1 MTPLSETTIG
11 LVIFIRYGTIKL
23 RLAYGETGRK
33 TVVLLKRVV
42 GLCLKLII
50 LKKIMKEFLPFNQS
64 HEKPGERK
72 EKKSIFKR
80 MRDLKNAVVLTAIL
94 SFVAPVASV
103 AAEKTDLP
111 KEGTKITDVE
121 KSKENAR
128 ENVLKIVDKI
138 RVKGQEGKIES
149 IPVRKWVSPEGETL
163 VVAFSPDGKPLWLID
178 EGKGSEVLFLDKD
191 VDGDIDRILFN
202 RQKAEGPVKAKA
214 KSAFNYLK
222 ILSSIEGLASDAR
235 TTADLMPENVK
246 VFEFGEEN
254 GELLVTAV
262 DFQTGESEQLIGE
275 EAEKLTSK
283 VQGLFGDK
291 VAQHS
296 QEIAR

>member
-1 MTPLSETTIG
+1 
-11 LVIFIRYGTIKL
+11 
-23 RLAYGETGRK
+23 
-33 TVVLLKRVV
+33 
-42 GLCLKLII
+42 
-50 LKKIMKEFLPFNQS
+50 MKESF
-64 HEKPGERK
+64 EKPK
-72 EKKSIFKR
+72 EQQKKSIFER
-80 MRDLKNAVVLTAIL
+80 MRNLKNAVALTAIL
-94 SFVAPVASV
+94 SFVAPAVTS
-103 AAEKTDLP
+103 AAEKADLP

-121 KSKENAR
+121 KSKENAK
-128 ENVLKIVDKI
+128 ENVLKIVDEI

-149 IPVRKWVSPEGETL
+149 IPVRKWVSPEGETI
-163 VVAFSPDGKPLWLID
+163 VVAFNPDGKPLWLID

-202 RQKAEGPVKAKA
+202 REKTESSTKTRA

-222 ILSSIEGLASDAR
+222 ILSSTEGLASDAK

-254 GELLVTAV
+254 GESLVTAI
-262 DFQTGESEQLIGE
+262 DFQTGRSEQLIGE

-296 QEIAR
+296 QEIAQ